1 MFGGCLIY
9 DKKFPPPS
17 GQINVVPLQWQLC
30 QIFGNI
36 QLHAEYD
43 RNNDVYLPHRV
54 VQAYHLSKLIAQ
66 LTDPEDFVILCGDMN
81 SEPVDP
87 CYRIM
92 KELPQ
97 LSDCWLER
105 GAKVLAE

>member
-1 MFGGCLIY
+1 MPLETFIRLEGP
-9 DKKFPPPS
+9 FPL
-17 GQINVVPLQWQLC
+17 GQVTYYCYSANDSFSKL
-30 QIFGNI
+30 F

-54 VQAYHLSKLIAQ
+54 VQAYHLSKLIGQ
-66 LTDPEDFVILCGDMN
+66 MTDPEDFVILCGDMN

-87 CYRIM
+87 CYRII

-97 LSDCWLER
+97 LNDCWLER
-105 GAKVLAE
+105 GAKVIAK